1 VRAVN
6 RIIRQHRVH
15 QVLEVAPGPG
25 RLSCHVSGFER
36 GVLCDANL
44 EMLTVARLR
53 LEQPSEAPHGPA
65 SHTHGAWRTVAGD
78 AFRLPFRDTFDLV
91 YTFRFLRHFEPRD
104 RSRLYAQIGSRL
116 RPGGLFVFDAV
127 NASVALPIRRNEGN
141 AAYPIYDALYQRES
155 LLHELRQH
163 GFDVLGLIPVMRH
176 MRLQHLIQVVVG
188 PRSTPVAH
196 AAIRWLEWLPG
207 HPLEWI
213 VVAQKSATATC
224 EVN

>member
-6 RIIRQHRVH
+6 RIIRQHRVR
-15 QVLEVAPGPG
+15 QVLEVAPGPA
-25 RLSCHVSGFER
+25 RLSCNVSGFER
-36 GVLCDANL
+36 AVLCDANL
-44 EMLTVARLR
+44 EMLAIARLR
-53 LEQPSEAPHGPA
+53 LEQAHETQHGTTPHAP
-65 SHTHGAWRTVAGD
+65 WRSVAGD

-104 RSRLYAQIGSRL
+104 RSRLYAQIGSHL

-127 NASVALPIRRNEGN
+127 NASVALPIRRREGDS
-141 AAYPIYDALYQRES
+141 AYPIYDALYQRES
-155 LLHELRQH
+155 LLHELRQN

-188 PRSTPVAH
+188 PRSTPIAH

-207 HPLEWI
+207 QPLEWI